1 MPWVVG
7 DAGVLLD
14 HLRHPWQGP
23 QVVAKPGR
31 PGTSE
36 QHLLDPGEL
45 LGRDPRR
52 WSRRTPAA
60 QRLLAAVVPAAIPA
74 ADVLPADAQLAH
86 DLSLG
91 DLAGEQRCR
100 LQAELFLE
108 VAVARRAPTPDAT
121 ALLGRHGRSSHTDTS
136 M

>member
-7 DAGVLLD
+7 DTGVLLD
-14 HLRHPWQGP
+14 HVRHPWQGP
-23 QVVAKPGR
+23 QAVAKPGR
-31 PGTSE
+31 PGAGE
-36 QHLLDPGEL
+36 QDLLDLGEL

-60 QRLLAAVVPAAIPA
+60 QRRLAALLPASIPA
-74 ADVLPADAQLAH
+74 AHVLPADAQLAH
-86 DLSLG
+86 DLGLG
-91 DLAGEQRCR
+91 DLTGKQCCR

-108 VAVARRAPTPDAT
+108 VAVARQAPTPDAT
-121 ALLGRHGRSSHTDTS
+121 ALLGRHGRSSHTNTS